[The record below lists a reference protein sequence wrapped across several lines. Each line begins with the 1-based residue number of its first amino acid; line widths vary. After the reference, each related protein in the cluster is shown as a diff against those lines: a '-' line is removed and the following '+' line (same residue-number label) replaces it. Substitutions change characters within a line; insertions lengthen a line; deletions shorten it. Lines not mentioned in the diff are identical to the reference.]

1 INAIWE
7 HEIDKPG
14 NQPAAGLNDNQG
26 YELIPGDLFNLEADF
41 PNGLVN
47 LSYFSPAHFRV
58 FAQFTDNPEW
68 DEVISRQYDLADAA
82 EQIDGNCSSL
92 VPNWSTYDGQ
102 VQEVPWHGATSAYFG
117 WDGGRYAWRV
127 ALDNFWYGDERADAS
142 LNKIG
147 GFFASVGIGNVR
159 TQYRLNGT
167 RVDNYPTPYFL
178 SMATAAIWG
187 ASDPIAS
194 DCGDA
199 RGTLL
204 TTPQQAYDTI
214 ANLGHENYYNDS
226 WRLLTMMLLTG
237 YFQNPLADA
246 ETPVT
251 PSPSTPE
258 PTPIDS
264 ITSTTV
270 PTNVPSSTPTATQAS
285 NNPPV
290 SGCDVNVSLQSE
302 WNSGYTAQVNIRN
315 RASAPI
321 SGWTL
326 SLDLAPNVTLLN
338 AWNVET
344 SSQSGTVLIVG
355 AGQNHYNG
363 VIPARG
369 VVSFG
374 FQVSHSGSY
383 SVPIV
388 LNINGTSCSGTVINP
403 PTPQPTS
410 VQPTT
415 IPVQPTTQPNTP
427 VPPATATPVAPVVTV
442 GCTVTFSFSN
452 TWNTGYT
459 ASVLVRNDGTTPI
472 RDWSLNFNL
481 GSDVTV
487 SNSWGSGSQT
497 QSGSTVTMRSTGNHY
512 NAVIQPGQQ
521 IQLGFNAS
529 HNGNFSQPTG
539 FALNSQTC

>member
-1 INAIWE
+1 
-7 HEIDKPG
+7 
-14 NQPAAGLNDNQG
+14 
-26 YELIPGDLFNLEADF
+26 
-41 PNGLVN
+41 
-47 LSYFSPAHFRV
+47 
-58 FAQFTDNPEW
+58 
-68 DEVISRQYDLADAA
+68 
-82 EQIDGNCSSL
+82 
-92 VPNWSTYDGQ
+92 
-102 VQEVPWHGATSAYFG
+102 
-117 WDGGRYAWRV
+117 
-127 ALDNFWYGDERADAS
+127 
-142 LNKIG
+142 
-147 GFFASVGIGNVR
+147 
-159 TQYRLNGT
+159 
-167 RVDNYPTPYFL
+167 
-178 SMATAAIWG
+178 
-187 ASDPIAS
+187 S

-204 TTPQQAYDTI
+204 TTPQEAYDTI

-258 PTPIDS
+258 PADPTPIPTDS
-264 ITSTTV
+264 VTSTTV
-270 PTNVPSSTPTATQAS
+270 PTNVPTSTSTATQAS

-302 WNSGYTAQVNIRN
+302 WNAGYTAQVNIRN

-326 SLDLAPNVTLLN
+326 SLDLAPNVTLSN

-403 PTPQPTS
+403 PTAQPTS
-410 VQPTT
+410 VQPTI
-415 IPVQPTTQPNTP
+415 IPIQPTTQPNTP

-497 QSGSTVTMRSTGNHY
+497 QSGSIVTMRSTGNHY
-512 NAVIQPGQQ
+512 NAIIQPGQQ

-539 FALNSQTC
+539 FALNSQAC